1 MPADAIPV
9 EPPKQLK
16 DSARYSLLD
25 SDFDR
30 MLQELRNPRRLSL
43 TPRQLARAAA
53 SAPLYFSL
61 KLTGM
66 VAVGVLAWAALTV
79 AISFVT

>member
-1 MPADAIPV
+1 V
-9 EPPKQLK
+9 EPPHKLK
-16 DSARYSLLD
+16 DRARYGLLD
-25 SDFDR
+25 DDFDV
-30 MLQELRNPRRLSL
+30 LLEGLRNPRRFSL

-61 KLTGM
+61 KLAGM